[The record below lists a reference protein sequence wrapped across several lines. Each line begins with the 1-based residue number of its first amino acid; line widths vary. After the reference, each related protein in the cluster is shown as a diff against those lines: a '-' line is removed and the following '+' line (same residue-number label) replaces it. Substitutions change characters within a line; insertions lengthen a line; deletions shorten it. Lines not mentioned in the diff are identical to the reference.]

1 MSEINMSTLCTL
13 NIKQGEKAENLSFFQ
28 SPHGAQIN
36 ILCSMQS
43 IPKGAHVHSS
53 TETAFVFKHQALT
66 GAACARRN
74 AAQFSSVFTLCVS
87 VSR

>member
-13 NIKQGEKAENLSFFQ
+13 NIKEGEKAENLSFFR
-28 SPHGAQIN
+28 SPPGAQVN

-43 IPKGAHVHSS
+43 IPKGAHVHSRA
-53 TETAFVFKHQALT
+53 ETDFILKHQALMEVT
-66 GAACARRN
+66 CPRRN
-74 AAQFSSVFTLCVS
+74 AAQFSSVLTVCVW